1 MRRVNILQIRLFRT
15 PARPYAAT
23 TMPTIRLRDG
33 RRLAYAEWGPPDGTP
48 VVYAHGLLGS
58 KLRGREAVEAVLRAL
73 HIRWIVIYRPGFAGS
88 DPQPSR
94 QPLNFAHDLREVAD
108 HLRVDELRIVGVS
121 AGTPYALGA
130 ALALPDRVDRVA
142 LVGAIAPP
150 HALDLRTEGG
160 PLQRAACRGLLTATP
175 PTRKA
180 KAAAADLRI
189 LTAPWGF
196 DPAHVRQPVHLWHG
210 ADDATVGV
218 AHQRWLAATL
228 PAAEPRLCD
237 GAGHLFFR
245 QRLHDVLSG
254 VLPG

>member
-1 MRRVNILQIRLFRT
+1 
-15 PARPYAAT
+15 
-23 TMPTIRLRDG
+23 MPTMRLRDG
-33 RRLAYAEWGPPDGTP
+33 RRLAYAQWGPADGTP

-58 KLRGREAVEAVLRAL
+58 KLRGRDAVEAVLHAL
-73 HIRWIVIYRPGFAGS
+73 AVRWIVPYRPGFAGS
-88 DPQPSR
+88 DPHPGR
-94 QPLNFAHDLREVAD
+94 APLHFADDLRQTIDRLDIGRVA
-108 HLRVDELRIVGVS
+108 LVGVS

-130 ALALPDRVDRVA
+130 ALALGERVERVA

-150 HALDLRTEGG
+150 EALDLRAEGG
-160 PLQRAACRGLLTATP
+160 RLQRAACRTLLAVTP
-175 PTRKA
+175 PTAKA
-180 KAAAADLRI
+180 RAAAADLRT

-196 DPAHVRQPVHLWHG
+196 DPAQVRQPVRLWHG

-228 PAAEPRLCD
+228 PAAEPRLCP

-254 VLPG
+254 VLGG